1 MSLFSDRYGL
11 LDKRRKQLPPEIDD
25 AAPVIKRQAV
35 EYAENSPP
43 IPATVKWN
51 PYEATHG
58 IIKSAEAPTLSDLF
72 LRNGANAVA
81 TITGTGAHG
90 KPSTNI
96 NDSNKD
102 LSATTQ
108 STWNPLNNFLK
119 DYSSRNN
126 GSDDTDSE
134 SKDES

>member
-1 MSLFSDRYGL
+1 M
-11 LDKRRKQLPPEIDD
+11 PPEIDD

-35 EYAENSPP
+35 EFAENSPP
-43 IPATVKWN
+43 VPAAVKWN
-51 PYEATHG
+51 PYEPHG
-58 IIKSAEAPTLSDLF
+58 SIKSAEAPTLSDLF

-81 TITGTGAHG
+81 TITGTGGHS
-90 KPSTNI
+90 KPTTNI

-102 LSATTQ
+102 LSVTTQ
-108 STWNPLNNFLK
+108 PTWNPLNNFLK
-119 DYSSRNN
+119 DYSNRNN